1 MSERDSASGV
11 FTLGQEP
18 FATLS
23 GGALL
28 RQAREA
34 RGLQLGT
41 LSLSLKV
48 SVKKLEA
55 IEADRFDL
63 LPDIVFARA
72 LVSSMCRHLKID
84 SSPILA
90 LLPPT
95 ASPSLKSDESGI
107 NTPFHAASY
116 VSIWAHLN
124 KRTFWGVIAL
134 LVVSG
139 LIFALSSKTLNM
151 SGVHAPT
158 SGLTQIPPPLQKL
171 TVAASDVT
179 PSLQAVSAPNFFN
192 ASASIVPGSGATT
205 GAVVFSSHGLAWIEV
220 IDAKGVVQVRKTLAN
235 GEVVG
240 ASGPAPLSVVVGKV
254 DSVEVSVFGRP
265 FDLTHVAKDNV
276 ARFEVK
282 P

>member
-1 MSERDSASGV
+1 MNERDSASGV

-18 FATLS
+18 FVTLS

-34 RGLQLGT
+34 KGLQLGA
-41 LSLSLKV
+41 LSVSLKV

-95 ASPSLKSDESGI
+95 ASPSLKTDESGI
-107 NTPFHAASY
+107 NTPFHVASNI
-116 VSIWAHLN
+116 SLWAHLN
-124 KRTFWGVIAL
+124 KRTFGVVVL
-134 LVVSG
+134 LVVAG
-139 LIFALSSKTLNM
+139 LIFAFSSKTLDM
-151 SGVHAPT
+151 SGVRAPG
-158 SGLTQIPPPLQKL
+158 SSLSQM
-171 TVAASDVT
+171 T
-179 PSLQAVSAPNFFN
+179 PSLQKSTLAASDATHSLQALPVPSFFN
-192 ASASIVPGSGATT
+192 ASTNIVPGSGAIS
-205 GAVVFSSHGLAWIEV
+205 GAVVFKSHGVSWIEV
-220 IDAKGVVQVRKTLAN
+220 IDANGFIQVRKTLAN

-265 FDLTHVAKDNV
+265 FDLTQFAKDNV